1 MNCLDIQ
8 KRIHA
13 WSMEPGFQ
21 DELIA
26 FLMAMCAVDTTP
38 SPQISVMRDRENTV
52 FDQIRD
58 YLASTVCRLEP
69 RSISPEI
76 SAHPAFS
83 LLHFTKTPENPD
95 GLSAEE
101 VYRERG
107 NLLALIDPHAPVG
120 PAQSDG
126 AQVDGG
132 QTDGAQGVAV
142 NAHID
147 VIAPFFPPRREGDVM
162 YGRGVIDDKG
172 NVAAICGALKIIDAL
187 IADGTVSLQGPITA
201 MFPIE
206 EETGGN
212 GSLALALDTE
222 LKHRYQSLLVMECA
236 DMGVY
241 PANRGAVWF
250 RSEARRIDATADLSL
265 VEAMAWGVLEM
276 QQEGA
281 RIKAESDH
289 PLFPHRPVQT
299 CNGILGPFGE
309 HPSRING
316 RVEMFVGGVT
326 SPESLKEIRAAVDQG
341 IQLYVEQHGD
351 KTQVLDQQTGQPKVV
366 RHFHL
371 KPDDQDR
378 VHLTVYGSSGHMGSI
393 LEHDDAILKW
403 AYIVRQL
410 VQSKLVAQQPWTLE
424 LVGYD
429 ARQTLVLE
437 GGQGFLPTHSIE
449 AVQQRMADAFARGMA
464 DYQSRIGRSA
474 DAVAVRTTFEKL
486 HNAAYAGDPD
496 SPSVQHA
503 LWAAREAKTID
514 RDAPLRGWD
523 VSCDARLFANQY
535 PQMPVITSGVGML
548 ACAHSNDEQLRLS
561 ELWKTIEFCTLFLLR
576 ETGSL

>member
-1 MNCLDIQ
+1 MNRREIQ
-8 KRIHA
+8 NKIHA
-13 WSMEPGFQ
+13 WCTDSTCQ
-21 DELIA
+21 NELID
-26 FLMAMCAVDTTP
+26 FLLAMCAVDTTP
-38 SPQISVMRDRENTV
+38 SAQVSIMRERENTV
-52 FDQIRD
+52 FDQIRT
-58 YLASTVCRLEP
+58 YLASTNCRLEP
-69 RSISPEI
+69 RSISPDI
-76 SAHPAFS
+76 AAHPAFS
-83 LLHFTKTPENPD
+83 LLHFTKTPENPA
-95 GLSAEE
+95 GLSPEE

-107 NLLALIDPHAPVG
+107 NLLALMDPEASVDNAHN
-120 PAQSDG
+120 
-126 AQVDGG
+126 DGG
-132 QTDGAQGVAV
+132 PGVAI

-147 VIAPFFPPRREGDVM
+147 VIAPFFPPRRQGDVV

-172 NVAAICGALKIIDAL
+172 NVAAICAALKIIDQL

-212 GSLALALDTE
+212 GSLALALDAQ
-222 LKHRYQSLLVMECA
+222 LKQRYQSLLVMECA

-250 RSEARRIDATADLSL
+250 RSEAGRIDATADLSL
-265 VEAMAWGVLEM
+265 VEAVAWGVVQM

-281 RIKAESDH
+281 RIKTESDH

-316 RVEMFVGGVT
+316 RVELYVGGVI
-326 SPESLKEIRAAVDQG
+326 SPESLKEIHAAVDQG
-341 IQLYVEQHGD
+341 IQRYVEQHGD
-351 KTQVLDQQTGQPKVV
+351 KTQVVDKQTGQPKVA
-366 RHFHL
+366 RHFDL
-371 KPDDQDR
+371 KPDGQDR
-378 VHLTVYGSSGHMGSI
+378 VHLTVHGSSGHMGSI

-410 VQSKLVAQQPWTLE
+410 VQSKHVARQPWTLE
-424 LVGYD
+424 LVEGD
-429 ARQTLVLE
+429 TRPTLVLE

-449 AVQQRMADAFARGMA
+449 AVQQRMADAFARGIA
-464 DYQSRIGRSA
+464 DYLSGIGLPG
-474 DAVAVRTTFEKL
+474 DAVAVSTTFEKL

-496 SPSVQHA
+496 SPSVRHA
-503 LWAAREAKTID
+503 LWAAGEAKTID

-548 ACAHSNDEQLRLS
+548 ACAHSNDERLQLS

>member
-1 MNCLDIQ
+1 MNRLEIQ
-8 KRIHA
+8 KSIHA
-13 WSMEPGFQ
+13 RSREPSFQ
-21 DELIA
+21 DELIE
-26 FLMAMCAVDTTP
+26 FLTAMCAVDTTP
-38 SPQISVMRDRENTV
+38 SPHVSLMREREALV
-52 FDQIRD
+52 FDQIRA
-58 YLASTVCRLEP
+58 YLGSTQCRLEP
-69 RSISPEI
+69 RSISPDI
-76 SAHPAFS
+76 AAHPAFS
-83 LLHFTKTPENPD
+83 LLHFTKTPENPG
-95 GLSAEE
+95 GLSPEQ
-101 VYRERG
+101 VYRERD
-107 NLLALIDPHAPVG
+107 NLLALLDPDSSPDA
-120 PAQSDG
+120 A
-126 AQVDGG
+126 AADGG
-132 QTDGAQGVAV
+132 PGVAV

-147 VIAPFFPPRREGDVM
+147 VIAPFFPPRRQGDVL

-187 IADGTVSLQGPITA
+187 VADGIVSLRGSITA

-212 GSLALALDTE
+212 GSLALALDAE
-222 LKHRYQSLLVMECA
+222 LKQRYQSLLVMECA

-250 RSEARRIDATADLSL
+250 RSEACRIDASADLSL
-265 VEAMAWGVLEM
+265 VEAVAWGVLEM

-316 RVEMFVGGVT
+316 RVEMCVSGVS
-326 SPESLKEIRAAVDQG
+326 SPEALKEVRAAIDQG
-341 IQLYVEQHGD
+341 IQAYVAQHGD
-351 KTQVLDQQTGQPKVV
+351 KTQVVDKQTGQPKVA
-366 RHFHL
+366 RHVDL
-371 KPDDQDR
+371 VPDDQHR
-378 VHLTVYGSSGHMGSI
+378 VHLTVHGSSGHMGSI

-403 AYIVRQL
+403 AYVVRQL
-410 VQSKLVAQQPWTLE
+410 VQSKLTARQPWRLD
-424 LVGYD
+424 LVGAD
-429 ARQTLVLE
+429 ARQSLVLE

-449 AVQQRMADAFARGMA
+449 AVQQRMADAFALGIA
-464 DYQSRIGRSA
+464 DYLSRIGLPA
-474 DAVAVRTTFEKL
+474 DAVAVGTTFEKL

-503 LWAAREAKTID
+503 LWAAREANTID

-535 PQMPVITSGVGML
+535 PQMPVITSGVGRL
-548 ACAHSNDEQLRLS
+548 ACAHSNDEQLQLS